1 MEALLYAAL
10 DSATREINA
19 VIEGNNASTVRS
31 LHGVALL
38 RDVRRRVSH
47 MVALLIA
54 IVTPELASA
63 AEDTNPPDVQIKAT
77 HERQPPQNLAK
88 RDPLA
93 PLSALSEEEL
103 VALFS

>member
-1 MEALLYAAL
+1 LHAAL
-10 DSATREINA
+10 DSATREINV

-54 IVTPELASA
+54 IVTPELESA
-63 AEDTNPPDVQIKAT
+63 TEHTKPPDARIKST
-77 HERQPPQNLAK
+77 SERQPSQNLPK
-88 RDPLA
+88 RDALA